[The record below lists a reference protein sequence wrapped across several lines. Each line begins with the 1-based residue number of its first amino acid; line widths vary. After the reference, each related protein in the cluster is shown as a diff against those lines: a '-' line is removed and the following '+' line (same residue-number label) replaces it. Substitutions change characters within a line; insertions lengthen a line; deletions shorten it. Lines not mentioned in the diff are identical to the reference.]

1 MALTVRRE
9 RRSSAC
15 CSVFSFCK
23 RSRACCRRRDRSP
36 AMATLLWLSAARG
49 KARRTSVLSAEICTQ
64 RRFWSL
70 MLSSKS
76 WRRKETIAARPA
88 SSESESSCSRQM
100 WCSTNCWY
108 VLGCGIIAQARS
120 SNWCVSGSSAATCAR
135 SSSTWL
141 TALTGLAALLPF
153 RGWRSCCWRSSDRR
167 GSSRTAGAGPMRSIV
182 PLHYLHPQPFA
193 EERDCS
199 EISASA
205 TFWLSGLYVP
215 LCTLACRG
223 ATFSVRT
230 SGTLAACAVRR
241 WSSASQVQA
250 EDTFQPSGRHA
261 ELQRLTA
268 QAASVPEVRTEK
280 VAPLQA
286 KVQRGTYK
294 PDSQKVADALIS
306 EQSRSSAKG

>member
-193 EERDCS
+193 EERDGH
-199 EISASA
+199 
-205 TFWLSGLYVP
+205 FL
-215 LCTLACRG
+215 
-223 ATFSVRT
+223 
-230 SGTLAACAVRR
+230 AVRLVR
-241 WSSASQVQA
+241 A
-250 EDTFQPSGRHA
+250 PLHLG
-261 ELQRLTA
+261 LQRGNLLRA
-268 QAASVPEVRTEK
+268 DLWDAGCLRRQALEFRMPAGRLERVLSLHLASVGRT
-280 VAPLQA
+280 
-286 KVQRGTYK
+286 
-294 PDSQKVADALIS
+294 
-306 EQSRSSAKG
+306 